1 MARHTISITNGKGS
15 IELVNGVYNA
25 TAVVGGY
32 DASTLDP
39 KQVTIMEGTNDYV
52 FTISAKGVLTL
63 HVTDT
68 GDRITGVQ
76 VVGAKFVR
84 TDSTGTI
91 IGVEAIT
98 DHDGNAVFNN
108 VPFASSGS
116 TEIYYKQITSDGGHT
131 FDDTVKSVVMTTS
144 AEIIEIV
151 NPTAPVRNIMLTDAS
166 FPNIP
171 IKDGQIILEDN
182 Q

>member
-25 TAVVGGY
+25 TAVVEGY
-32 DASTLDP
+32 EVSTLDP
-39 KQVTIMEGTNDYV
+39 KQVTIMEGTNDYA

-131 FDDTVKSVVMTTS
+131 FDDTVKSIVMTTS
-144 AEIIEIV
+144 TEIIEIA

-166 FPNIP
+166 FPNVP

>member
-32 DASTLDP
+32 EASTLDP
-39 KQVTIMEGTNDYV
+39 KQVTIMDGTNDYV

-131 FDDTVKSVVMTTS
+131 FDDTVKAIVMTAST
-144 AEIIEIV
+144 EIIEIA

-166 FPNIP
+166 FPNLP

>member
-1 MARHTISITNGKGS
+1 M
-15 IELVNGVYNA
+15 
-25 TAVVGGY
+25 
-32 DASTLDP
+32 D
-39 KQVTIMEGTNDYV
+39 GTNDYV

-131 FDDTVKSVVMTTS
+131 FDDTVKSIVMTAST
-144 AEIIEIV
+144 EIIEIA

-166 FPNIP
+166 FPNLP

>member
-1 MARHTISITNGKGS
+1 MARHTIPITNGKGS
-15 IELVNGVYNA
+15 IELVNGLYNA

-32 DASTLDP
+32 DASTLSP
-39 KQVTIMEGTNDYV
+39 KQVTITEGVNDYI
-52 FTISAKGVLTL
+52 FTISAKGILTL

-68 GDRITGVQ
+68 GDKTTGVQ
-76 VVGAKFVR
+76 IIGAKFVR

-91 IGVEAIT
+91 IGVEATT
-98 DHDGNAVFNN
+98 DADGNAVFNN
-108 VPFASSGS
+108 VPFAPKES

-131 FDDTVKSVVMTTS
+131 FDDTVKSIIMTTS
-144 AEIIEIV
+144 AETVEIA
-151 NPTAPVRNIMLTDAS
+151 NPQAPVRNIMLTDAS
-166 FPNIP
+166 FPNIT